1 MTPEQ
6 RTQLRELVEE
16 ANLARIFKD
25 IDDLGHRI
33 EAFAAH
39 YTKKSQGVPRGAL
52 PTSPVSLDSVLT
64 EFRSNPYR
72 VQVLLQAM
80 AFGCTAEMLAMIWMS
95 ELGCTIQKLTLD
107 YERRDPWR
115 DPRRGRAVL
124 EVELRLLDTST
135 LTFRSTEVWDL
146 AVLRLVGLA
155 RSDEEPELSGFYPL
169 FLPASSIG
177 QAS

>member
-6 RTQLRELVEE
+6 RTLLQEIVGE

-25 IDDLGHRI
+25 VDDLGRRL
-33 EAFAAH
+33 ETFATH
-39 YTKKSQGVPRGAL
+39 YFEKSKGVARGAL
-52 PTSPVSLDSVLT
+52 PTSHVSLDDVLA

-80 AFGCTAEMLAMIWMS
+80 AFGCTPEMLAMIWMS

-107 YERRDPWR
+107 YERRDH
-115 DPRRGRAVL
+115 AVL
-124 EVELRLLDTST
+124 VVKLRLLDAST
-135 LTFRSTEVWDL
+135 IDFRSTEVWDL

-155 RSDEEPELSGFYPL
+155 KSDEKPQMSGFYPL
-169 FLPASSIG
+169 SLPRSSAGPAS
-177 QAS
+177 

>member
-6 RTQLRELVEE
+6 RAQLQEIVSD

-25 IDDLGHRI
+25 VDDLGRRI
-33 EAFAAH
+33 ETFATH
-39 YTKKSQGVPRGAL
+39 YFEKSKGVARGAL
-52 PTSPVSLDSVLT
+52 PASRVSLDGVLA

-80 AFGCTAEMLAMIWMS
+80 AFGCTPEMLTMIWMS

-107 YERRDPWR
+107 YERHDH
-115 DPRRGRAVL
+115 AVL
-124 EVELRLLDTST
+124 EIKLRLLDAST
-135 LTFRSTEVWDL
+135 LEFRSIEVWDL

-155 RSDEEPELSGFYPL
+155 KSDKDPEMSGFYPL
-169 FLPASSIG
+169 SLPAPSVG